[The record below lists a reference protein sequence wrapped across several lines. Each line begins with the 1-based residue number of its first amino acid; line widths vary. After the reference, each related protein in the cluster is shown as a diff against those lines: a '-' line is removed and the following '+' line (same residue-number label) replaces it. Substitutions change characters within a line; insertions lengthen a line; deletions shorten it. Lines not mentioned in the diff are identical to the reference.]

1 MPEVFNMFLDR
12 DELNQKLGGGL
23 PVGAVVLLE
32 GQYGSG
38 KSVISQRF
46 TYGLL
51 SNGHTVT
58 YITTELTFRGFLEQ
72 MESLNYPVI
81 MFILDEKLKV
91 FPVYPLLGKS
101 KARKSFL
108 KTIMSSPQLFTTN
121 VTIFDTFSSLVKYDL
136 QPENVYTALEFLKK
150 ITLKE
155 KTVVI
160 TVDPSDL
167 DDKVLSAIRSTADV
181 YLELQTSMVG
191 GEVRHNIVVRRF
203 NLAYSDISDVIGF
216 RVVPRIGLLT
226 EIAEVA

>member
-1 MPEVFNMFLDR
+1 M
-12 DELNQKLGGGL
+12 
-23 PVGAVVLLE
+23 
-32 GQYGSG
+32 
-38 KSVISQRF
+38 
-46 TYGLL
+46 
-51 SNGHTVT
+51 
-58 YITTELTFRGFLEQ
+58 
-72 MESLNYPVI
+72 
-81 MFILDEKLKV
+81 
-91 FPVYPLLGKS
+91 YPLLGKS

>member
-191 GEVRHNIVVRRF
+191 
-203 NLAYSDISDVIGF
+203 
-216 RVVPRIGLLT
+216 
-226 EIAEVA
+226 